1 MHRYPLSAAD
11 FALSDYPTKGSG
23 KSTAQTGSHFKAYRF
38 GYPHQVGIGAVY
50 SHALRKGSPMGKSRL
65 ILIVTDL
72 LVATIATRAGAAGTN
87 KWDRYPIANLPVFYP
102 FAHFANDSCKLMAR
116 HMRKLDIGIMTL
128 PAMPV
133 TPANSRGL
141 YFKKNAVFGRFWVR
155 YLGDFWGLP
164 KGFID

>member
-1 MHRYPLSAAD
+1 
-11 FALSDYPTKGSG
+11 
-23 KSTAQTGSHFKAYRF
+23 
-38 GYPHQVGIGAVY
+38 
-50 SHALRKGSPMGKSRL
+50 MGKSRL

-72 LVATIATRAGAAGTN
+72 LVATIATRTGAAGTH
-87 KWDRYPIANLPVFYP
+87 KWDRYPITNLPVFYP
-102 FAHFANDSCKLMAR
+102 FAHLQDDSCKLMAR

-133 TPANSRGL
+133 TTANSRCL
-141 YFKKNAVFGRFWVR
+141 YFEENAVFGRLWVR